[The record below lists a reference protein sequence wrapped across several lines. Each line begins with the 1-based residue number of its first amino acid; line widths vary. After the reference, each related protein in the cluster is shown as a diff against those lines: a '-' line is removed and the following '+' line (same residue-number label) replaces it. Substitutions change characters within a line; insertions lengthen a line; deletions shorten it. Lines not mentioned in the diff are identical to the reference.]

1 MIKDAVKK
9 PAPKGAVIPGSFKAA
24 EAAVAEGAK

>member
-9 PAPKGAVIPGSFKAA
+9 PAPKGAQTPGSFKAA
-24 EAAVAEGAK
+24 AASGETN